1 MCPSIRGQDN
11 YENSIKTQ
19 ISLLYVTL
27 TKKSF
32 AILA

>member
-1 MCPSIRGQDN
+1 MCPYIRGQDN
-11 YENSIKTQ
+11 YENSNKTL
-19 ISLLYVTL
+19 ICLLYDTL